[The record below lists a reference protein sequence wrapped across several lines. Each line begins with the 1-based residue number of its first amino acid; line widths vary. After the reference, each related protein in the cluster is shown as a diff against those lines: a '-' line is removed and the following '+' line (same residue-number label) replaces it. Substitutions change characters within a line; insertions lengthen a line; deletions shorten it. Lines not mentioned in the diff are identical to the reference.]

1 MNYHD
6 QPAFFT
12 QLIQLTF
19 IKTIC
24 FLQKMKP
31 ASDTCIVKW
40 KNNDKSYMTNEVLE
54 KFRVL
59 FTTVP
64 CSEVDSI
71 YCSPRN
77 RYCSSC
83 SKVLI
88 LPITEDNIVY
98 FWVVIFFL
106 KLVSWL
112 VNKKKFFMHMFF
124 RLVNLKTKCVL
135 YNSLNIE
142 SWFLYKILS
151 PYDWWNLGYIH
162 ICIFKNFFH
171 NCIVTDWSLTIV

>member
-6 QPAFFT
+6 QSAFFT

-19 IKTIC
+19 IKTIY

-31 ASDTCIVKW
+31 RSDTCIVKW

-59 FTTVP
+59 FPTIP
-64 CSEVDSI
+64 CSEVDTI

-77 RYCSSC
+77 RYCRSC

-88 LPITEDNIVY
+88 LPITEDNIIY
-98 FWVVIFFL
+98 FWVVTLFL

-112 VNKKKFFMHMFF
+112 LNKKFFMHMFF
-124 RLVNLKTKCVL
+124 RPVNLKMKCDL
-135 YNSLNIE
+135 YNSLKIE
-142 SWFLYKILS
+142 SWLQYKIIF
-151 PYDWWNLGYIH
+151 PYNW
-162 ICIFKNFFH
+162 
-171 NCIVTDWSLTIV
+171 